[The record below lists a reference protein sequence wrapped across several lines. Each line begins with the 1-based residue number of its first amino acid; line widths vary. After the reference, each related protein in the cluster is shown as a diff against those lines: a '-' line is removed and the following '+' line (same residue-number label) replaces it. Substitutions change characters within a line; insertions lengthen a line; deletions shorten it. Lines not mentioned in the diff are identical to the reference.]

1 MLKFIA
7 NLLGYDIVKQKR
19 SSLELGGIIPPPKP
33 KRQTSCHP
41 KGCGCEKCTPYIHK
55 NRTTFN

>member
-19 SSLELGGIIPPPKP
+19 NSLELGGTIPPPKR
-33 KRQTSCHP
+33 KISFHL
-41 KGCGCEKCTPYIHK
+41 KGCGCEKCTPYDHK
-55 NRTTFN
+55 EHRTFN